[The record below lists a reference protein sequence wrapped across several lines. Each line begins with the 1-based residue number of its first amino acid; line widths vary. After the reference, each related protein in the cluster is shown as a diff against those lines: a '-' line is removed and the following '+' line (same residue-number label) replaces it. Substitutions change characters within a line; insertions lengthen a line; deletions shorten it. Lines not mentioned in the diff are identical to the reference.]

1 MAINTDAQYEKT
13 LSGSGNPLPADAHE
27 TEKLLTSASETKEE
41 NGMKKSFSVTMSSEK
56 SIGDLDQNGH
66 SLPYKSV
73 SAGQLE
79 SAPLSPSRGSLARA
93 SSTATTTAQEQNRP
107 TDYLVLAILSCFCPV
122 WPVNIVAL
130 VFSIMSRNSMQQGD
144 MDGARR
150 LGRLARLLSVVSIL
164 LGIVIIILFIL
175 SLTVFH

>member
-1 MAINTDAQYEKT
+1 MAINTDVQYEKT
-13 LSGSGNPLPADAHE
+13 LSGSGNPVPEDDHE
-27 TEKLLTSASETKEE
+27 TEKLLTSASEAKEE

-79 SAPLSPSRGSLARA
+79 SSPLSPSRGSLARA

-107 TDYLVLAILSCFCPV
+107 TDYLVLAIFSCFCPV

-130 VFSIMSRNSMQQGD
+130 VFSIMVSSMVP
-144 MDGARR
+144 DGN
-150 LGRLARLLSVVSIL
+150 
-164 LGIVIIILFIL
+164 F
-175 SLTVFH
+175 